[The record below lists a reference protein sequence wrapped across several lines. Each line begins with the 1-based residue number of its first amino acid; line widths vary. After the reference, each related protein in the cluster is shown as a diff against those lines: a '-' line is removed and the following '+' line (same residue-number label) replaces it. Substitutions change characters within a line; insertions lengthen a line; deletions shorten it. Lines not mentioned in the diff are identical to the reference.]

1 MKHENFIKK
10 FFLNN
15 LGITKKIDENKNL
28 ISSGIIDS
36 MSIIILI
43 SLIEKEYKTKIN
55 LKKFDINQISSIN
68 KIKKYL
74 RKI

>member
-28 ISSGIIDS
+28 FSSGIIDS